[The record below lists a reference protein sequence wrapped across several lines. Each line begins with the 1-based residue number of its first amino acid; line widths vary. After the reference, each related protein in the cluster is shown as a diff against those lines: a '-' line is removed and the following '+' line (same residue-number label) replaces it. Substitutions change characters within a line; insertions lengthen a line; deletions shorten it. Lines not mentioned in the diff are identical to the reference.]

1 VLDGALNAF
10 GLWLADDVR
19 RAIDD
24 HVRLL
29 LAWNESIN
37 LTSIRDPA
45 DIAIRHVADSLAAL
59 GWLDAH
65 PVDRLLD
72 LGSGGGF
79 PGIPLGAAMGVEDL
93 LLVDSIAKK
102 ARFLAAAIDVARES
116 VPAAAGWR
124 AFAGRAEVLARG
136 PDHRGRWPAVTARA
150 VASLGE
156 LVELSF
162 PLLEPGGH
170 LIAWKAGD
178 ARDRSGLGG
187 EIVSARHAVDALGGG
202 EITVGE
208 SLVPE
213 ATASTAALSPIGE
226 HRLIAIRRRAR
237 RLEDRWPRDPAE
249 RRRRPWS

>member
-1 VLDGALNAF
+1 
-10 GLWLADDVR
+10 
-19 RAIDD
+19 
-24 HVRLL
+24 
-29 LAWNESIN
+29 
-37 LTSIRDPA
+37 
-45 DIAIRHVADSLAAL
+45 VADSLAAL
-59 GWLDAH
+59 RWFDGH

-79 PGIPLGAAMGVEDL
+79 PGIPVGAAMGVDDL
-93 LLVDSIAKK
+93 LLVDSIGKK

-124 AFAGRAEVLARG
+124 AFAGRAETLARD

-150 VASLGE
+150 VATLGE

-162 PLLEPGGH
+162 PLLVPGGH

-178 ARDRSGLGG
+178 PRDRSGLGG
-187 EIVSARHAVDALGGG
+187 EIAIARHAADAIGGG

-208 SLVPE
+208 SLAPA
-213 ATASTAALSPIGE
+213 ATTSGAALSAIGE

-237 RLEDRWPRDPAE
+237 RLDDRWPRDPAE